1 MAVRYRNDS
10 STIGFI
16 VTKQLQTHHQT
27 KYNSYPH
34 LLYIFAFAY
43 SKLLESQIQAF

>member
-1 MAVRYRNDS
+1 MANHYRNDF

-16 VTKQLQTHHQT
+16 VTKQLQKHHQT

-34 LLYIFAFAY
+34 LLYISAFTF
-43 SKLLESQIQAF
+43 SKFLVSQMQEF